1 MSLRVSKP
9 GFNIREKLNELDRP
23 IGVQGNNILRSNTAS
38 ESFDIIQAG
47 RRNMI
52 INGDMSV
59 AQRGVYIDANT
70 PSRTTGI
77 TGDTFGGCDR
87 WELDI
92 SNSGTWTQEQVKD
105 APLGSGFHYSS
116 KMTCTTANT
125 AGGGNTPGNLVS
137 LRQKIEWG
145 VEKSLSH
152 NTTKAK
158 PFTVSFWVKSN
169 EPGKYYV
176 QAININTTTANR
188 ISRSYT
194 IEQSGVWE
202 FKTLIFP
209 PPTIG
214 YPHSDMTVQGLEI
227 YFTVGA
233 NSNTYGSP
241 HYGTWS
247 TNVAYLFRGQ
257 TNLAAATGNY
267 FQVTG
272 VQLEKGSQNTP
283 FEHLHYTENLAL
295 CQRYCMAYGGDDEV
309 HLGTAHA
316 YNSTNI
322 NLSVHLPVSLR
333 TKPGAF
339 VTTAPTGGDAG
350 NWVQAYVGASGVKS
364 NAGVSVGESTHSL
377 NESAGGVHSLR
388 LYLSSAHSGLSA
400 GQALWV
406 HTLVGAKLVLDA
418 EL

>member
-9 GFNIREKLNELDRP
+9 EFNIREKLNELDRP
-23 IGVQGNNILRSNTAS
+23 IGVQGNNILRSKTAS

-77 TGDTFGGCDR
+77 TADAFGACDR

-92 SNSGTWTQEQVKD
+92 AAAGTWTQEQVKD
-105 APLGSGFHYSS
+105 APLGSGFHYST
-116 KMTCTTANT
+116 KITCTTANT
-125 AGGGNTPGNLVS
+125 AGGGHTPGGLVS

-145 VEKSLSH
+145 VEKSLLHSS
-152 NTTKAK
+152 TKGK
-158 PFTVSFWVKSN
+158 PFTISFWAKSN

-176 QAININTTTANR
+176 QAININTTSANR

-202 FKTLIFP
+202 FKTLTFP
-209 PPTIG
+209 PDTLSYLANIPII
-214 YPHSDMTVQGLEI
+214 QGFEI

-247 TNVAYLFRGQ
+247 SNLAYLYRGQ

-272 VQLEKGSQNTP
+272 VQMEKGPQNTP

-316 YNSTNI
+316 YNATNI
-322 NLSVHLPVSLR
+322 NLSVHLPVALR
-333 TKPGAF
+333 TKPGAS
-339 VTTAPTGGDAG
+339 VTTVPTGGDAG
-350 NWVQAYVGASGVKS
+350 NWLQSYVGASGVKS
-364 NAGVSVGESTHSL
+364 NAGVSVGESTHTL
-377 NESAGGVHSLR
+377 HPSAGGVHSLR
-388 LYLSSAHSGLSA
+388 LYLSNAHSGLSA

-406 HTLVGAKLVLDA
+406 HTLVGAKLVLNS